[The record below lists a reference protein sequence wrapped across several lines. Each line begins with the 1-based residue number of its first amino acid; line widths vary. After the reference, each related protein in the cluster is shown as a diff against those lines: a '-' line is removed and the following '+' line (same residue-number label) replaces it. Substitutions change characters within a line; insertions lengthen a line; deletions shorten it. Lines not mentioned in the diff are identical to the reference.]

1 MKTLKIKLY
10 FLLLTLCFA
19 ASITAQVD
27 VIYDPNSQFNIPD
40 SVADNDTIINKNAFF
55 SLFKGKPGRAAF
67 YSLVIPSGGQ
77 VYNRKWWKV
86 PIALGIDG
94 ALIYNVVYQNNQ
106 YRFYQD
112 AYLTALVTKDPNT
125 NILKADRDAFRKSKE
140 YSWVY
145 LVVGHLF
152 TVIDAYVDRH
162 LIEFDIS
169 DDISFSPYPLNNYS
183 SSNFQAK
190 VSIKLNINDLM
201 K

>member
-1 MKTLKIKLY
+1 LNTLRIKLY
-10 FLLLTLCFA
+10 FLLFTLSFA
-19 ASITAQVD
+19 TNLKAQVD

-40 SVADNDTIINKNAFF
+40 SIAENDTIINKNAFF

-94 ALIYNVVYQNNQ
+94 ALIYNVVYQNKQ

-112 AYLTALVTKDPNT
+112 AYLTALDNKDPNA

-169 DDISFSPYPLNNYS
+169 DDISYSPYQQKNYPS
-183 SSNFQAK
+183 SSFQAK
-190 VSIKLNINDLM
+190 ISIKFNINDLM